1 MPVGVEVVVFTVK
14 VEAAVPL
21 AAGVTDIGAK
31 LQDTVALTGAIA
43 QDNATAEL
51 KPLSD
56 VTVMFEVVLF
66 PAGVVADAGDTLKL
80 KSLTVTVKV
89 AVRG

>member
-1 MPVGVEVVVFTVK
+1 MVFTVR

-43 QDNATAEL
+43 QLNPTAAL
-51 KPLSD
+51 KLFTD
-56 VTVMFEVVLF
+56 VTVIVELVLF
-66 PAGVVADAGDTLKL
+66 PALVVAETGAELKL
-80 KSLTVTVKV
+80 KSGVAPTVRANVV
-89 AVRG
+89 VRF